1 MRELFS
7 SKRVRYVS
15 TETMMNEFVD
25 AMRSKGMPGFK
36 RRYREVDVL
45 LVDDIQFLERTEQLQ
60 EEFFY
65 TFNDLHGRGSQIVI
79 SSDRPPKSI
88 ATIEDRLR
96 SRFEWGLITDIQ
108 PPEFETRL
116 AILRKKAESEHLDG
130 IPDAVLGVHRR
141 ERRRQRPRARRLTD
155 PGRGVL
161 EPAPRAAHRRRRQGG
176 PLRPPAGDAARASS
190 RRS

>member
-1 MRELFS
+1 MRALFS

-79 SSDRPPKSI
+79 SSDRPP
-88 ATIEDRLR
+88 EVDRHA
-96 SRFEWGLITDIQ
+96 SRTG
-108 PPEFETRL
+108 
-116 AILRKKAESEHLDG
+116 S
-130 IPDAVLGVHRR
+130 
-141 ERRRQRPRARRLTD
+141 
-155 PGRGVL
+155 
-161 EPAPRAAHRRRRQGG
+161 AAG
-176 PLRPPAGDAARASS
+176 SS
-190 RRS
+190 GA